1 MSILK
6 AKRNITI
13 LRGDGK
19 GNIKKYEFR
28 RQNKNFARASQFFVH
43 FFAVLHDYDVNLPIN
58 FTLYAGR
65 KQATTKFYFS
75 F

>member
-6 AKRNITI
+6 AKRDITI

-28 RQNKNFARASQFFVH
+28 RQNKNFAHASQFFVH
-43 FFAVLHDYDVNLPIN
+43 FFVVLHDYDVNLPN

-65 KQATTKFYFS
+65 KQATTKFHFS
-75 F
+75 L